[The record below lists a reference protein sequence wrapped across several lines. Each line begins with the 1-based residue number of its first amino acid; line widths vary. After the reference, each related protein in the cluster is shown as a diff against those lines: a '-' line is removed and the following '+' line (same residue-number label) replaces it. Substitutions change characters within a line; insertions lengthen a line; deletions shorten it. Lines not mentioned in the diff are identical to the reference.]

1 MRTKGMMIAVVVL
14 AAAAISVVVSVANA
28 GRGHHNNKVFVAAL
42 TEQTHTE
49 ATPGAPGPSQGDLY
63 VFAGPLSD
71 RHGNEVGRLD
81 GHCVVTSAPG
91 DPEEDRQQ
99 CFVTTTIDSGEQEIQ
114 MAGAGRV
121 LAPDVLLSITG
132 GTLRYCGARGEALLD
147 FSVPNTIRVTFER
160 LHKGC

>member
-1 MRTKGMMIAVVVL
+1 MRTKGTIVAVVVL
-14 AAAAISVVVSVANA
+14 AAAAISVVVVSVATA
-28 GRGHHNNKVFVAAL
+28 GRGHHNNKVFVAEL

-71 RHGNEVGRLD
+71 RHGTEVGRLD

-99 CFVTTTIDSGEQEIQ
+99 CFVTTTIGSGEQEIQ
-114 MAGAGRV
+114 MAGVGRI
-121 LAPDVLLSITG
+121 LADDVLLSITG
-132 GTLRYCGARGEALLD
+132 GTLRYCGARGEALLE
-147 FSVPNTIRVTFER
+147 FTAPNTIKVTF
-160 LHKGC
+160 

>member
-1 MRTKGMMIAVVVL
+1 MRTKGMIIAVVVL
-14 AAAAISVVVSVANA
+14 AAAAISAVVSVANA
-28 GRGHHNNKVFVAAL
+28 GQGHHRNTVFVAAL

-49 ATPGAPGPSQGDLY
+49 ATPGPAGPSQGDLY
-63 VFAGPLSD
+63 VFSGPLSE
-71 RHGNEVGRLD
+71 RHGNDVGRLD

-114 MAGAGRV
+114 MAGVGRI
-121 LAPDVLLSITG
+121 LADDVLLSITG

-147 FSVPNTIRVTFER
+147 FTVPNTIKVTLEKLR
-160 LHKGC
+160 TGC